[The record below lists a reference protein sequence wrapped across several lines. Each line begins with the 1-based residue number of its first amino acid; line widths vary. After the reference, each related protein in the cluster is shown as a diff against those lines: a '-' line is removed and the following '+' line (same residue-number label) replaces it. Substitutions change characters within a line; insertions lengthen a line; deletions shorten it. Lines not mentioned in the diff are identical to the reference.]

1 MHDEHVSPMNEPTVF
16 DWSNGH
22 SPQACLP
29 ACAAEG
35 PILVIGGAGFIGSV
49 LVESLLNAGA
59 KVRVLDNLMYC
70 GAEVMAAIAHPNLEV
85 IVGDCRSLKTVVS
98 ATRDVSAIV
107 HLAGIVGDG
116 ACAQDPRSALEINW
130 AAPRMIAQIA
140 KGHHVNRFVFASTCS
155 VYGDTPLM
163 VNEHSMPYPI
173 SIYAHTKLRSE
184 MALLA
189 ERSNSFCPVVLRLA
203 TAFGSSHRQRFDLAV
218 NLLSAAAHC
227 AGAITIFNATSW
239 RPFIHV
245 RDAANAIVRV
255 LDAPVQSVSG
265 EIFNAGDSRLNYSFR
280 DIADLLRQVFPCIR
294 VSHAGDRDRRN
305 YCVSFDKIHSV
316 LDFECALGLMDGILE
331 IKRSLEEGC
340 VTDYLD
346 ERYNNHKF
354 LLSRGTPPCTNEF
367 DLRLL
372 AGLVGDLECSEVAA

>member
-1 MHDEHVSPMNEPTVF
+1 MHDKYVSQLNESKTMRP
-16 DWSNGH
+16 SNGH
-22 SPQACLP
+22 SPKPCLP
-29 ACAAEG
+29 GCAAEG
-35 PILVIGGAGFIGSV
+35 PILVIGGAGYIGSV
-49 LVESLLNAGA
+49 LVESLLKAGA

-70 GAEVMAAIAHPNLEV
+70 GADVMAAIAHPNLEL
-85 IVGDCRSLKTVVS
+85 IAGDCRSLTTVVAAS
-98 ATRDVSAIV
+98 RGVSAIV

-140 KGHHVNRFVFASTCS
+140 KGQHVKRFVFASTCS

-163 VNEHSMPYPI
+163 VSEHSVPYPI

-184 MALLA
+184 IALLA
-189 ERSNSFCPVVLRLA
+189 ERSDSFCPVVLRLA

-218 NLLSAAAHC
+218 NLLSAAAYC

-255 LDAPVQSVSG
+255 LDAPFDSVAG
-265 EIFNAGDSRLNYSFR
+265 EIFNAGDSRLNYSFH
-280 DIADLLRQVFPCIR
+280 DIADLLRQVFPNIR
-294 VSHAGDRDRRN
+294 VNHAGDRDRRN
-305 YCVSFDKIHSV
+305 YCVSFDKIQRV
-316 LDFECALGLMDGILE
+316 LDFQCSLGLMDGILE
-331 IKRSLEEGC
+331 IKHALEQGH

-346 ERYNNHKF
+346 QRYNNHQF
-354 LLSRGTPPCTNEF
+354 LLSRGTPSCSDEF
-367 DLRLL
+367 DVRVL
-372 AGLVGDLECSEVAA
+372 AGLVGDFAHSEVAA